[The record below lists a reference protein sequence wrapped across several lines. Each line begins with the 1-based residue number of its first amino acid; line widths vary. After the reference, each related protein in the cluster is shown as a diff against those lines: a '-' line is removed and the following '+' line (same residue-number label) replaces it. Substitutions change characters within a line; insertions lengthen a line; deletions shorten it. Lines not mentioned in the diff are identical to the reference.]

1 MSTLDYRDW
10 ELWLNSEYFKE
21 VQSIDGYFECVL
33 HNSLMVNQSVVF
45 LAEDYEILN
54 RQLVKVDRRPQE
66 VTLKDIQTSEGELC
80 IRLYELLD
88 LSKEIQQTIYEIKL
102 FIDSLAIAID
112 APLSCYSIR
121 FISQHSGKIL
131 HANRKQIRR
140 GFSFRIE
147 ERSLAKLKLETD
159 LKYFQDKSDPYL
171 VAGQRHYMTG
181 MQLLS
186 LEDFSSG
193 LIDAAFMQFYQGC
206 EVLCRD
212 KQGALNESKK
222 YIASKNAP
230 DSKNLQIIAHQIWRV
245 RNKYFGHGDVRYNLL
260 ANQNRVQATMVANQ
274 VLIARY
280 LCRRLIDINSPSN
293 EFLIREMGLYFA
305 GYSGN
310 FNGEIKQLLEDFNV
324 PFDGL
329 NCIIFSPD
337 GTEHSTFDFTL
348 SQNSC

>member
-21 VQSIDGYFECVL
+21 VQSIDGHFECVL

-45 LAEDYEILN
+45 LAEAYEILN

-66 VTLKDIQTSEGELC
+66 VILKDIHTSEGELC
-80 IRLYELLD
+80 IRMYELLD

-131 HANRKQIRR
+131 QANRKQIRR

-206 EVLCRD
+206 EVLCR
-212 KQGALNESKK
+212 GEEGTLNQSKK
-222 YIASKNAP
+222 YIASKNIP

-245 RNKYFGHGDVRYNLL
+245 RNKYFGHGDVGYNQK
-260 ANQNRVQATMVANQ
+260 ANGDLEQSKMVAKQ
-274 VLIARY
+274 VLVARY
-280 LCRRLIDINSPSN
+280 LCRRLIEINAPSN
-293 EFLIREMGLYFA
+293 TVLVREMVLYFA
-305 GYSGN
+305 GHSGN
-310 FNGEIKQLLEDFNV
+310 FTGQLEELLGEFKV
-324 PFDGL
+324 AFDQAK
-329 NCIIFSPD
+329 CIIYAAN
-337 GTEHSTFDFTL
+337 GGQLETFQFP
-348 SQNSC
+348 